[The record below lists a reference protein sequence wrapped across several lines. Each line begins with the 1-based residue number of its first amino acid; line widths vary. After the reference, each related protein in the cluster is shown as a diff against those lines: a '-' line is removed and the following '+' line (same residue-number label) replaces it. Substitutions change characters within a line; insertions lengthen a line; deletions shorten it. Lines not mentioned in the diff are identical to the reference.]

1 MICYNIFFVVVHYD
15 ASYHQIIER
24 NQINNYLS
32 IHVFFHTQGLL
43 PYWLSMRILFLFLSS
58 KSSDK
63 RDFLKIIL
71 GMKERVAKKKERKDA

>member
-43 PYWLSMRILFLFLSS
+43 PY
-58 KSSDK
+58 
-63 RDFLKIIL
+63 
-71 GMKERVAKKKERKDA
+71 